1 MVVFINANDEPLP
14 CGDAAEGEIYWY
26 RNGEL
31 LQFSDTT
38 YRLMGES
45 ADLEGVYQC
54 FILTSDGAWH
64 QHTWRVFDSSEFI
77 IH

>member
-1 MVVFINANDEPLP
+1 MVIFFGDNDEPLP
-14 CGDAAEGEIYWY
+14 CGAAAEEEIYWY
-26 RNGEL
+26 RNGKL

-38 YRLMGES
+38 YRLTGES

-64 QHTWRVFDSSEFI
+64 QHTWRVFDSREFI

>member
-1 MVVFINANDEPLP
+1 MVVFINDNNEPLP
-14 CGDAAEGEIYWY
+14 CGAAAEGEIYWY

-38 YRLMGES
+38 YRLTGES

-54 FILTSDGAWH
+54 FIVTSDGAWH
-64 QHTWRVFDSSEFI
+64 QHTWRVFDSREFI
-77 IH
+77 